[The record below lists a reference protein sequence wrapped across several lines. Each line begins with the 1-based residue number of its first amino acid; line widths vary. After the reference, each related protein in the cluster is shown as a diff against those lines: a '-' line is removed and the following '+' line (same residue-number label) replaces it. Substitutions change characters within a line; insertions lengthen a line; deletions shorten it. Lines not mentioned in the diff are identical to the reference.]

1 MVNNRTFHRFAALFV
16 ALILVSALLI
26 PASAETM
33 YGELMYLSETRN
45 MSIVVEYTDD
55 STGAVPELGFISPSG
70 ETLRY
75 GQTEEERLSAVFFP
89 EDGLIYFMI
98 PNAEPGQWMIEY
110 DSAFS
115 GRLQVTT
122 APYTREFLVQDFVI
136 DSVEGN
142 YAQVSFLTSFD
153 VDDLYEYTINAVLTD
168 ADGYV
173 TARRQL
179 CTGSAFANEE
189 STAVVPLSDLATH
202 DNYRLELEVKL
213 NDNGFIVT
221 DSAISDPFAFENTN
235 MPDAI
240 GDYKITF
247 DRTTGSLTVDWSDV
261 ALYNADSYVLG
272 VFTNLSGDDTATENT
287 YPADET
293 VASFL
298 LEADLTMI
306 RVELTYIVDGR
317 ASKTNA
323 VTFNPSEVQLSMTS
337 TENTASAQAQ
347 LQYSVAGSEEVELMI
362 LVNSN
367 EPHYSKIAGS
377 GTLAINLDENMNNIV
392 LAYKITDL
400 ITIRQSYEIYSDRRA
415 PTLSFFENMDG
426 VTVEGTNFRLVGM
439 TEAGAALLVNGKEQQ
454 PNEDGTFAIDLSLA
468 AEGANTFEIVARD
481 TVGNMTKRTIVI
493 FRSAE
498 PVDTIPDKT
507 TIGDY
512 LPLILVVLG
521 SVLLVVLLLMLTR
534 PGKEP
539 VTKAFVVKRCA
550 IGAWVLSGVGVV
562 VSIVLLIVKA
572 VTGSNLDGS
581 AFFDA
586 VMESMEAAY
595 AILLD
600 YTRYGKYLTIS
611 LIVTGVL
618 TLTAVAL
625 TVLFL
630 LFKGKDGA
638 DTTKPPKEPKP
649 KKEKTPKAPKEP
661 KPKKEKAPKAEK
673 RKTPKPVVAPAP
685 EPKKKSEPAAAPAS
699 AEHEECE
706 PTVSVM
712 AAQPPAPAPAPV
724 AMFCTNCGKPR
735 AEGAI
740 FCEECGHKF

>member
-1 MVNNRTFHRFAALFV
+1 MMNNRTFHRFAALFV
-16 ALILVSALLI
+16 ALIMMSALLI

-33 YGELMYLSETRN
+33 FGELMYLNETRN
-45 MSIVVEYTDD
+45 MSIVVEYSDD
-55 STGAVPELGFISPSG
+55 GTGAVPELGFVSPSG

-122 APYTREFLVQDFVI
+122 APYTREFLVQAFTI
-136 DSVEGN
+136 TSVEGN
-142 YAQVSFLTSFD
+142 YAQVSFLASFD

-179 CTGSAFANEE
+179 CTGSAFTNEE

-202 DNYRLELEVKL
+202 DNYRLELEIKL

-221 DSAISDPFAFENTN
+221 DSAISDSFAFENTN
-235 MPDAI
+235 MPDAV
-240 GDYKITF
+240 GDYSITF
-247 DRTTGSLTVDWSDV
+247 DRTTGELKLDWSDV
-261 ALYNADSYVLG
+261 APYYADSYIVG
-272 VFTNLSGDDTATENT
+272 IFTNLSGDDTAAENT

-293 VASFL
+293 MASFL
-298 LEADLTMI
+298 LETDLTMI
-306 RVELTYIVDGR
+306 RLELTYIVDGR

-323 VTFNPSEVQLSMTS
+323 VTFNPSEVQLSMS
-337 TENTASAQAQ
+337 ATENTASAQAQ

-367 EPHYSKIAGS
+367 EPRYSKIAGT
-377 GTLAINLDENMNNIV
+377 GTLAVNLDENMNSIV

-400 ITIRQSYEIYSDRRA
+400 ITIRQSFEIYSDRRA

-426 VTVEGTNFRLVGM
+426 VTVEGTAFRLVGM
-439 TEAGAALLVNGKEQQ
+439 TETGAALLVNGKEQQ
-454 PNEDGTFAIDLSLA
+454 PNEDGTFAIDLSLTT
-468 AEGANTFEIVARD
+468 EGANTFEIVARD
-481 TVGNMTKRTIVI
+481 AVGNMTKRTIVI

-498 PVDTIPDKT
+498 PVDTMPDNT
-507 TIGDY
+507 TFGDY
-512 LPLILVVLG
+512 LPLILVVLA
-521 SVLLVVLLLMLTR
+521 SILLVVLLLMLTR

-539 VTKAFVVKRCA
+539 VTKALVFKRCA
-550 IGAWVLSGVGVV
+550 IGAWTLTGAGVV
-562 VSIVLLIVKA
+562 VSVVLLIVKA

-600 YTRYGKYLTIS
+600 YTRYGKYLTIA

-618 TLTAVAL
+618 ALIAVAL

-630 LFKGKDGA
+630 VFKGKGGEDA
-638 DTTKPPKEPKP
+638 PKS
-649 KKEKTPKAPKEP
+649 PKAP
-661 KPKKEKAPKAEK
+661 KPKKEKAPKPPKA
-673 RKTPKPVVAPAP
+673 PKPKKEKAPKPEKVKPVKPVIAPAP
-685 EPKKKSEPAAAPAS
+685 QPKTKPEPATAPVS
-699 AEHEECE
+699 AEPEECE

-712 AAQPPAPAPAPV
+712 AAKTPAPAPAPV

-735 AEGAI
+735 AEGAA